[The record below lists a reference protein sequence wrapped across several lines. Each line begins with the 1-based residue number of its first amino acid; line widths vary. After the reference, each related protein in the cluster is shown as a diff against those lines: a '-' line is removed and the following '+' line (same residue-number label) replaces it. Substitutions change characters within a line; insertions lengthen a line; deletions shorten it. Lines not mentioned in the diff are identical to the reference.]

1 MAVCLASHMCL
12 QALAVCVCVCVPGEA
27 HVFHH
32 PCQAQTHTH
41 THLLELPGPRRGSSG
56 LLSELNLYQALRDLN
71 SLEALRRG
79 WRCVSVLLLLLQVL
93 EHGCFN
99 CDPHPGNLM
108 LMPDGRLALI
118 DFGQVCLWSS
128 VCLW

>member
-1 MAVCLASHMCL
+1 VVGGACMC
-12 QALAVCVCVCVPGEA
+12 V
-27 HVFHH
+27 
-32 PCQAQTHTH
+32 
-41 THLLELPGPRRGSSG
+41 
-56 LLSELNLYQALRDLN
+56 
-71 SLEALRRG
+71 
-79 WRCVSVLLLLLQVL
+79 LLQVL

-128 VCLW
+128 VCLWSGVCCPPCYLSRAYNKPA